1 MTRPS
6 TAPLSKHKLTRK
18 SPHRGWRIKAN
29 ATYICALAM
38 LGCQLVETQSNPRAS
53 AATQAESANACGIG
67 DDALTAGR
75 WQAAVSNYSECLK
88 INPNSFAVF
97 SNMGVAYSHLGRMP
111 DAVNSYTRALAL
123 DPSNTKIEF
132 NLAITEIKSGD
143 YAAAADQMKHLQR
156 SGTDLRYDELLAFCY
171 YHLESYSLAARAAEK
186 VYEAHP
192 DDAGNAL
199 ILGSAYTRM
208 GQYEK
213 ALPLITLALKAA
225 GSAEGHL
232 ILAQTLLGMHNYPG
246 AQEELNQA
254 AAINPN
260 LPGLHT
266 AMGDLDLGF
275 DKIQDA
281 EREYAIGI
289 KDDPNDFEANYLLG
303 RLKRFDR
310 DISAAKKYLDIAD
323 QLHPRSAEVM
333 YERAEIA
340 LTEQRFADAVPLLE
354 AVIKAQP
361 DNAQAYLMLS
371 ESYQRTG
378 RREEAQKEGE
388 IYNAKR
394 RELHE
399 KKTQRQQ
406 QEGSGNKT
414 ER

>member
-1 MTRPS
+1 MIRRS
-6 TAPLSKHKLTRK
+6 TAIFFVAALVLGREPLIAQRDG
-18 SPHRGWRIKAN
+18 RG
-29 ATYICALAM
+29 
-38 LGCQLVETQSNPRAS
+38 
-53 AATQAESANACGIG
+53 AESAQGASTNACSAG
-67 DDALTAGR
+67 DGALSAEH
-75 WQAAVSNYSECLK
+75 WQAAIDEYSECLK

-111 DAVNSYTRALAL
+111 DAVSSYTKALAI
-123 DPSNTKIEF
+123 DPLNTKIEF

-143 YAAAADQMKHLQR
+143 YASAADQLKHLQR
-156 SGTDLRYDELLAFCY
+156 SGSDLRYDELLAFCY

-186 VYEAHP
+186 VYAVHP

-208 GQYEK
+208 GQYDK
-213 ALPLITLALKAA
+213 ALPLITLALNAA

-232 ILAQTLLGMHNYPG
+232 IMAQTLLGMHNYP
-246 AQEELNQA
+246 AAKVELDQA
-254 AAINPN
+254 ATINPN
-260 LPGLHT
+260 LAGMHT

-275 DKIQDA
+275 DKIQEA
-281 EREYAIGI
+281 EAEYALAIQ
-289 KDDPNDFEANYLLG
+289 DDPNDFEANYLLG
-303 RLKRFDR
+303 RLKRFDK
-310 DISAAKKYLDIAD
+310 DIPTAKKYLDKAD

-340 LTEQRFADAVPLLE
+340 LSEHRFADAVPLLE

-361 DNAQAYLMLS
+361 ENAQAYLMLS
-371 ESYQRTG
+371 ESYQKTG

-388 IYNAKR
+388 LYNAKR

-399 KKTQRQQ
+399 KKALKEK
-406 QEGSGNKT
+406 QEGNGEKT